1 MIKETTQKR
10 FSIKNLKIT
19 TYALGILTSLI
30 VALSLIFVFALIIRY
45 ANVSNKAITP
55 VNIIIKI
62 ISIAFGTFV
71 ATKDGT
77 KGLIKG
83 VVVGFCFTI
92 LCFCIFSIIAHSFS
106 INIMFLIDVIV
117 GIASGAISG
126 ILSVNIRK
134 K

>member
-62 ISIAFGTFV
+62 I
-71 ATKDGT
+71 
-77 KGLIKG
+77 
-83 VVVGFCFTI
+83 
-92 LCFCIFSIIAHSFS
+92 
-106 INIMFLIDVIV
+106 
-117 GIASGAISG
+117 
-126 ILSVNIRK
+126 
-134 K
+134 